1 LEVNLVK
8 DVIAPCAT
16 FAVAIAAIV
25 ISYTQART
33 ASAKLIFDVFG
44 KRYEVYEATREL
56 IDRVKG
62 QHHAA
67 LHPTELRILYL
78 KIGEACFF
86 FDRSTQ
92 EFLKEVRVVSE
103 RILLTR
109 DRRKILDGR
118 SSDEAEWLALGKEL
132 SADDARLSEMYGQ
145 LLTTF
150 ERTMA
155 LTELTETRSWVK
167 SIWHFIE
174 TSHV

>member
-1 LEVNLVK
+1 MEVNLVK

-92 EFLKEVRVVSE
+92 EFLKEVWAVSD

-109 DRRKILDGR
+109 NRRKLLNE
-118 SSDEAEWLALGKEL
+118 SSDESEWLALGKEL